1 MQNKEFRTQVENA
14 VFSLNSR
21 LRNLPDVLT
30 NEKVIAAAY
39 LLYLTGK
46 QNYAFDNVNE
56 IIDNDYFA
64 AEKKYFITNFV
75 NEEAWQSVQPLAREY
90 ASDVFK
96 EIVLTYENP
105 SKNEPDTSTP
115 SSLTKLAIKILNI
128 QDNENVVDLCSGYG
142 TFLLNAATTIPKA
155 HYYGYDLNAP
165 CKDITDIRANLLNV
179 NIKTETI
186 DIFELAQRQSAI
198 HNFDKLFSNY
208 PLGLQRKDLSSAGH
222 EFIKTLTDINPYIFP
237 STSQNWIFNSLLL
250 RLMKDNGKAVA
261 IMTNGACYN
270 HANLQARRYFVD
282 NCFVEAVI
290 SLPAKLFNFTAL
302 PLTMI
307 VFSNRKSAVRMID
320 ATKMFTKGRR
330 TNILSDKNIEDILF
344 AYNNDTENSISVGN
358 TELKVNEY
366 ALSPQRF
373 LTKNITFNNGMP
385 FKDVI
390 KKIKRATPVSASAL
404 DRMSSNEETNIKYLR
419 LQDIQSGIIRDDL
432 HCLKEIEPRQVQY
445 LLKDEDLILSKIGF
459 PYKVAVAKIVPGQS
473 VLPVGNMY
481 AIELDTTKVNPY
493 YIKSFFESEQGAA
506 ALKSITTGET
516 IPIISVDRLKNLQ
529 VPVPDMAEQNKIANK
544 YLAVLDEIQVLKLKL
559 QKATDRLNNV
569 FDEMK
574 EGI

>member
-1 MQNKEFRTQVENA
+1 
-14 VFSLNSR
+14 
-21 LRNLPDVLT
+21 
-30 NEKVIAAAY
+30 
-39 LLYLTGK
+39 
-46 QNYAFDNVNE
+46 
-56 IIDNDYFA
+56 
-64 AEKKYFITNFV
+64 
-75 NEEAWQSVQPLAREY
+75 
-90 ASDVFK
+90 
-96 EIVLTYENP
+96 
-105 SKNEPDTSTP
+105 
-115 SSLTKLAIKILNI
+115 
-128 QDNENVVDLCSGYG
+128 
-142 TFLLNAATTIPKA
+142 
-155 HYYGYDLNAP
+155 
-165 CKDITDIRANLLNV
+165 
-179 NIKTETI
+179 
-186 DIFELAQRQSAI
+186 
-198 HNFDKLFSNY
+198 
-208 PLGLQRKDLSSAGH
+208 
-222 EFIKTLTDINPYIFP
+222 
-237 STSQNWIFNSLLL
+237 
-250 RLMKDNGKAVA
+250 
-261 IMTNGACYN
+261 
-270 HANLQARRYFVD
+270 
-282 NCFVEAVI
+282 
-290 SLPAKLFNFTAL
+290 
-302 PLTMI
+302 
-307 VFSNRKSAVRMID
+307 
-320 ATKMFTKGRR
+320 
-330 TNILSDKNIEDILF
+330 
-344 AYNNDTENSISVGN
+344 
-358 TELKVNEY
+358 
-366 ALSPQRF
+366 
-373 LTKNITFNNGMP
+373 MP